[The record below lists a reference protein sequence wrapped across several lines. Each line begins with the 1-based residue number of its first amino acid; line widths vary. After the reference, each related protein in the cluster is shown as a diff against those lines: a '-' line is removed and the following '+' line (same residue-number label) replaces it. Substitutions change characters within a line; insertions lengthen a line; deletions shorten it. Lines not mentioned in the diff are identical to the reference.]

1 MKRQL
6 NATKSRGGDVFVPM
20 TSINVCRWP
29 QQEVC
34 RWLWRKAWTLP
45 IDLWR
50 CPGRLQGASFMFS
63 LVIRIR
69 FVYGFH
75 LVWNLS
81 PSRAWL

>member
-1 MKRQL
+1 MKMQL
-6 NATKSRGGDVFVPM
+6 HMTTSRVGDVFVPM

-34 RWLWRKAWTLP
+34 GWLCRKAWRLP

-50 CPGRLQGASFMFS
+50 CPGRLQGGSFMFS

-69 FVYGFH
+69 FVYGFR
-75 LVWNLS
+75 LAWNSSPNRVWL
-81 PSRAWL
+81 